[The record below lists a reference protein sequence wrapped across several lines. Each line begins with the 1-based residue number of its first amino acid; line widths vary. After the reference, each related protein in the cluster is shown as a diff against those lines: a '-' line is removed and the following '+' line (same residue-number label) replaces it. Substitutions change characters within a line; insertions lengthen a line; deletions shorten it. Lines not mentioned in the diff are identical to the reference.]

1 MEGSLERITS
11 KAMTLPAPSR
21 AALAKKLLDSLEP
34 GPEQLE
40 GDEIAWAKVAELRFQ
55 EIKTGQAKTKQ
66 ASEVMREARAR
77 FKH

>member
-11 KAMTLPAPSR
+11 KAMALPASSR

-34 GPEQLE
+34 ELEQQ
-40 GDEIAWAKVAELRFQ
+40 DDFEIAWAKVAELRFQ
-55 EIKTGQAKTKQ
+55 DIKAGQAKTKS
-66 ASEVMREARAR
+66 ASDVMREARAR

>member
-34 GPEQLE
+34 GLEQQ
-40 GDEIAWAKVAELRFQ
+40 DDFEIARAKVAELRFQ
-55 EIKTGQAKTKQ
+55 DIKTGQAKTKS
-66 ASEVMREARAR
+66 ASDVMREARAR
-77 FKH
+77 FIH